1 MYRKHKRNREI
12 ELNGIK
18 INIPPNGVV
27 FNIMTNAW
35 EERDILSRSAKP
47 AYQYWE
53 RPQPPADYEIK
64 RKKEMAVQKTNPEY
78 YNPELQNYRNQEWD
92 RRLNGLWF
100 YNNGRGTYLTGLH
113 YFYLTHW
120 KLDVGYPEFR
130 ITDLHFFYFLEYCVQ
145 DPNCMGMIEVT
156 KRRQGKCLKINELVR
171 MFDGSVKKVQDIKD
185 GEYVMGDDSTARLV
199 YGVTSGKEEMFDVMP
214 KKGKGFGCNK
224 SHILHCI
231 KNVKGE
237 YKDINISIEEYLKL
251 SDKQKSLL
259 MMRRSG
265 WGNNYSENNHIVDP
279 YFMGVWLGDGS
290 SKGMQITNED
300 KEVTDYLIDYAKENN
315 LIYKN
320 FGQESK
326 SGNKLQHYLG
336 QKNRNILKYKNEAYE
351 SKEDLMRH
359 LGVHI
364 KTPLKTFKKFKD
376 GEVEIIEQK
385 SNKVWAEFLRLEL
398 YKNKH
403 IPKEYLIDS
412 EQNRLKLLC
421 GLIDTDGTYIK
432 GKHYQITFSNNY
444 YRLQNDVKEL
454 IQSLG
459 FYCGEI
465 TNSGSES
472 KTFTIFGDYSK
483 LIYIKIE
490 RKKPI
495 LKPRKYNSLF
505 CGFDIKSSGEGD
517 YYGFAVDG
525 NNLFLLAD
533 GTVVHNTMRA
543 GAFLFELTSRSKNK
557 NAGIQSKTFDDAKDN
572 VFAKGVIMPFKYLPD
587 FFIPIYDTEKG
598 MTPKGELRFFK
609 TNKRGANDDIFTEK
623 VELES
628 MITFKSSDKF
638 AYDGMKIHR
647 YLADEAGKTKNVDVY
662 DRHQV
667 VQFCLQQEETI
678 IGKALYTTTV
688 EEMEDGGESFK
699 ALWQASDQNKKNTNG
714 RTKSGLYQYFMPAY
728 KTLFYDK
735 YGIPDEDKAKEF
747 YMGERNAL
755 MDDNR
760 ALASFIRKNPFT
772 IEEAFFS
779 EAESCIYDALALNR
793 QKESITWIDKKELY
807 LQGDFVWEKGE
818 RDTRVLFIE
827 KANGKFKVH
836 AKANVHDYTF
846 YNQVEDY
853 GTKKVP
859 KETKKYAIA
868 VDPFDH
874 SITTSNERSDGAG
887 YAYRRYDA
895 IDELSETFLVQYI
908 NRPDKAE
915 IFYEDMIKL
924 AHFFGCEVLS
934 EDNKVGLIKYFEY
947 RGYERFLTKMPN
959 ATKYGISATVKTH
972 QQIAEETESYI
983 TDNLK
988 KVIFTEL
995 LDDWLHFNINKTTKF
1010 DAAMAAGYTLI
1021 AASKSKFAVK
1031 AEQKVKLYDVREIFL

>member
-18 INIPPNGVV
+18 INLPPNGVLY
-27 FNIMTNAW
+27 NIMTNAW

-53 RPQPPADYEIK
+53 RPQPPADYETK
-64 RKKEMAVQKTNPEY
+64 RKKEMLVQKTNPEY
-78 YNPELQNYRNQEWD
+78 YNPELQAYKNQEWD

-130 ITDLHFFYFLEYCVQ
+130 MPDLHFFYFLEYCMQ

-156 KRRQGKCLKINELVR
+156 KRRQGK
-171 MFDGSVKKVQDIKD
+171 
-185 GEYVMGDDSTARLV
+185 
-199 YGVTSGKEEMFDVMP
+199 
-214 KKGKGFGCNK
+214 
-224 SHILHCI
+224 
-231 KNVKGE
+231 
-237 YKDINISIEEYLKL
+237 
-251 SDKQKSLL
+251 
-259 MMRRSG
+259 
-265 WGNNYSENNHIVDP
+265 
-279 YFMGVWLGDGS
+279 
-290 SKGMQITNED
+290 
-300 KEVTDYLIDYAKENN
+300 
-315 LIYKN
+315 
-320 FGQESK
+320 
-326 SGNKLQHYLG
+326 
-336 QKNRNILKYKNEAYE
+336 
-351 SKEDLMRH
+351 
-359 LGVHI
+359 
-364 KTPLKTFKKFKD
+364 
-376 GEVEIIEQK
+376 
-385 SNKVWAEFLRLEL
+385 
-398 YKNKH
+398 
-403 IPKEYLIDS
+403 
-412 EQNRLKLLC
+412 
-421 GLIDTDGTYIK
+421 
-432 GKHYQITFSNNY
+432 
-444 YRLQNDVKEL
+444 
-454 IQSLG
+454 
-459 FYCGEI
+459 
-465 TNSGSES
+465 
-472 KTFTIFGDYSK
+472 
-483 LIYIKIE
+483 
-490 RKKPI
+490 
-495 LKPRKYNSLF
+495 
-505 CGFDIKSSGEGD
+505 
-517 YYGFAVDG
+517 
-525 NNLFLLAD
+525 
-533 GTVVHNTMRA
+533 TMRA

-557 NAGIQSKTFDDAKDN
+557 NAGIQSKTHDDAKDN

-628 MITFKSSDKF
+628 QITFRSSDKF
-638 AYDGMKIHR
+638 AYDGTKLHR

-662 DRHQV
+662 ERHQV

-735 YGIPDEDKAKEF
+735 YGIPDEEKAKEF

-807 LQGDFVWEKGE
+807 LQGDFVWEKAE
-818 RDTRVLFIE
+818 RDTRVLFVE

-836 AKANVHDYTF
+836 SKANVHDHTF

-859 KETKKYAIA
+859 KATKKYAIA

-895 IDELSETFLVQYI
+895 TDELSETFLVQYI

-959 ATKYGISATVKTH
+959 ASKYGISATVKTH

-1021 AASKSKFAVK
+1021 AASKSKFAQK

>member
-18 INIPPNGVV
+18 INIPPNGVL

-53 RPQPPADYEIK
+53 RPQPPEGYETK
-64 RKKEMAVQKTNPEY
+64 RKKEMAVQKTNPDY

-120 KLDVGYPEFR
+120 KLDIGYPEFR

-156 KRRQGKCLKINELVR
+156 KRRQGK
-171 MFDGSVKKVQDIKD
+171 
-185 GEYVMGDDSTARLV
+185 
-199 YGVTSGKEEMFDVMP
+199 
-214 KKGKGFGCNK
+214 
-224 SHILHCI
+224 
-231 KNVKGE
+231 
-237 YKDINISIEEYLKL
+237 
-251 SDKQKSLL
+251 
-259 MMRRSG
+259 
-265 WGNNYSENNHIVDP
+265 
-279 YFMGVWLGDGS
+279 
-290 SKGMQITNED
+290 
-300 KEVTDYLIDYAKENN
+300 
-315 LIYKN
+315 
-320 FGQESK
+320 
-326 SGNKLQHYLG
+326 
-336 QKNRNILKYKNEAYE
+336 
-351 SKEDLMRH
+351 
-359 LGVHI
+359 
-364 KTPLKTFKKFKD
+364 
-376 GEVEIIEQK
+376 
-385 SNKVWAEFLRLEL
+385 
-398 YKNKH
+398 
-403 IPKEYLIDS
+403 
-412 EQNRLKLLC
+412 
-421 GLIDTDGTYIK
+421 
-432 GKHYQITFSNNY
+432 
-444 YRLQNDVKEL
+444 
-454 IQSLG
+454 
-459 FYCGEI
+459 
-465 TNSGSES
+465 
-472 KTFTIFGDYSK
+472 
-483 LIYIKIE
+483 
-490 RKKPI
+490 
-495 LKPRKYNSLF
+495 
-505 CGFDIKSSGEGD
+505 
-517 YYGFAVDG
+517 
-525 NNLFLLAD
+525 
-533 GTVVHNTMRA
+533 TMRA

-609 TNKRGANDDIFTEK
+609 TNKRGVNDDIFSEK

-628 MITFKSSDKF
+628 QITFKSSDKF

-735 YGIPDEDKAKEF
+735 YGIPDEEKAKEF

-836 AKANVHDYTF
+836 SKANVHDHTF

-959 ATKYGISATVKTH
+959 ASKYGISATVKTH

-1021 AASKSKFAVK
+1021 AASKSKFAQK

>member
-1 MYRKHKRNREI
+1 MYRKHKRNREL
-12 ELNGIK
+12 ELNGLK

-53 RPQPPADYEIK
+53 RPQPPADYETK
-64 RKKEMAVQKTNPEY
+64 RKKEMLVQKTNPEY
-78 YNPELQNYRNQEWD
+78 YNPELQAYRNQEWD

-120 KLDVGYPEFR
+120 KLDIGYPEFR
-130 ITDLHFFYFLEYCVQ
+130 ITDLHFFYFLEYCMQ

-156 KRRQGKCLKINELVR
+156 KRRQGK
-171 MFDGSVKKVQDIKD
+171 
-185 GEYVMGDDSTARLV
+185 
-199 YGVTSGKEEMFDVMP
+199 
-214 KKGKGFGCNK
+214 
-224 SHILHCI
+224 
-231 KNVKGE
+231 
-237 YKDINISIEEYLKL
+237 
-251 SDKQKSLL
+251 
-259 MMRRSG
+259 
-265 WGNNYSENNHIVDP
+265 
-279 YFMGVWLGDGS
+279 
-290 SKGMQITNED
+290 
-300 KEVTDYLIDYAKENN
+300 
-315 LIYKN
+315 
-320 FGQESK
+320 
-326 SGNKLQHYLG
+326 
-336 QKNRNILKYKNEAYE
+336 
-351 SKEDLMRH
+351 
-359 LGVHI
+359 
-364 KTPLKTFKKFKD
+364 
-376 GEVEIIEQK
+376 
-385 SNKVWAEFLRLEL
+385 
-398 YKNKH
+398 
-403 IPKEYLIDS
+403 
-412 EQNRLKLLC
+412 
-421 GLIDTDGTYIK
+421 
-432 GKHYQITFSNNY
+432 
-444 YRLQNDVKEL
+444 
-454 IQSLG
+454 
-459 FYCGEI
+459 
-465 TNSGSES
+465 
-472 KTFTIFGDYSK
+472 
-483 LIYIKIE
+483 
-490 RKKPI
+490 
-495 LKPRKYNSLF
+495 
-505 CGFDIKSSGEGD
+505 
-517 YYGFAVDG
+517 
-525 NNLFLLAD
+525 
-533 GTVVHNTMRA
+533 TMRA

-557 NAGIQSKTFDDAKDN
+557 NAGIQSKTHDDAKDN

-638 AYDGMKIHR
+638 AYDGMKLHR

-662 DRHQV
+662 ERHQV

-699 ALWQASDQNKKNTNG
+699 ALWQASDQTKKNTNG

-735 YGIPDEDKAKEF
+735 YGIPDEEKAKEF

-807 LQGDFVWEKGE
+807 LQGDFVWEKAE
-818 RDTRVLFIE
+818 RDTRVLFVE

-836 AKANVHDYTF
+836 AKANVHDHTF

-853 GTKKVP
+853 GSKKVP
-859 KETKKYAIA
+859 KANKKYSIA

-895 IDELSETFLVQYI
+895 TDELSETFLVQYI

-959 ATKYGISATVKTH
+959 ANKFGISATVKTH

-1021 AASKSKFAVK
+1021 AASKSKFAQK

>member
-18 INIPPNGVV
+18 INLPPNGVL
-27 FNIMTNAW
+27 FNIMTNEW
-35 EERDILSRSAKP
+35 EDRDILSRSVKP

-53 RPQPPADYEIK
+53 RPLPPADYETK
-64 RKKEMAVQKTNPEY
+64 RKKEILVQKTNPEY

-156 KRRQGKCLKINELVR
+156 KRRQGK
-171 MFDGSVKKVQDIKD
+171 
-185 GEYVMGDDSTARLV
+185 
-199 YGVTSGKEEMFDVMP
+199 
-214 KKGKGFGCNK
+214 
-224 SHILHCI
+224 
-231 KNVKGE
+231 
-237 YKDINISIEEYLKL
+237 
-251 SDKQKSLL
+251 
-259 MMRRSG
+259 
-265 WGNNYSENNHIVDP
+265 
-279 YFMGVWLGDGS
+279 
-290 SKGMQITNED
+290 
-300 KEVTDYLIDYAKENN
+300 
-315 LIYKN
+315 
-320 FGQESK
+320 
-326 SGNKLQHYLG
+326 
-336 QKNRNILKYKNEAYE
+336 
-351 SKEDLMRH
+351 
-359 LGVHI
+359 
-364 KTPLKTFKKFKD
+364 
-376 GEVEIIEQK
+376 
-385 SNKVWAEFLRLEL
+385 
-398 YKNKH
+398 
-403 IPKEYLIDS
+403 
-412 EQNRLKLLC
+412 
-421 GLIDTDGTYIK
+421 
-432 GKHYQITFSNNY
+432 
-444 YRLQNDVKEL
+444 
-454 IQSLG
+454 
-459 FYCGEI
+459 
-465 TNSGSES
+465 
-472 KTFTIFGDYSK
+472 
-483 LIYIKIE
+483 
-490 RKKPI
+490 
-495 LKPRKYNSLF
+495 
-505 CGFDIKSSGEGD
+505 
-517 YYGFAVDG
+517 
-525 NNLFLLAD
+525 
-533 GTVVHNTMRA
+533 TMRA

-638 AYDGMKIHR
+638 AYDGMKLHR

-662 DRHQV
+662 ERHQV

-699 ALWQASDQNKKNTNG
+699 ALWQASDQRKKNTNG

-735 YGIPDEDKAKEF
+735 YGIPDEEKAKEF

-818 RDTRVLFIE
+818 RDTRVLFLE

-836 AKANVHDYTF
+836 SKANIHDHTY

-859 KETKKYAIA
+859 KATKKYAIA

-959 ATKYGISATVKTH
+959 ASKYGISATVKTH

-988 KVIFTEL
+988 KVIFIEL

-1021 AASKSKFAVK
+1021 AASKSKFAQKV
-1031 AEQKVKLYDVREIFL
+1031 EQKVKLYDVREIFL

>member
-1 MYRKHKRNREI
+1 MYRKHKRNREL

-18 INIPPNGVV
+18 INIPPNGVLY
-27 FNIMTNAW
+27 NIMTNAW

-53 RPQPPADYEIK
+53 RPQPPADYETK

-78 YNPELQNYRNQEWD
+78 YNPELQAYKNQEWD

-120 KLDVGYPEFR
+120 KLDIGYPEFR

-156 KRRQGKCLKINELVR
+156 KRRQGK
-171 MFDGSVKKVQDIKD
+171 
-185 GEYVMGDDSTARLV
+185 
-199 YGVTSGKEEMFDVMP
+199 
-214 KKGKGFGCNK
+214 
-224 SHILHCI
+224 
-231 KNVKGE
+231 
-237 YKDINISIEEYLKL
+237 
-251 SDKQKSLL
+251 
-259 MMRRSG
+259 
-265 WGNNYSENNHIVDP
+265 
-279 YFMGVWLGDGS
+279 
-290 SKGMQITNED
+290 
-300 KEVTDYLIDYAKENN
+300 
-315 LIYKN
+315 
-320 FGQESK
+320 
-326 SGNKLQHYLG
+326 
-336 QKNRNILKYKNEAYE
+336 
-351 SKEDLMRH
+351 
-359 LGVHI
+359 
-364 KTPLKTFKKFKD
+364 
-376 GEVEIIEQK
+376 
-385 SNKVWAEFLRLEL
+385 
-398 YKNKH
+398 
-403 IPKEYLIDS
+403 
-412 EQNRLKLLC
+412 
-421 GLIDTDGTYIK
+421 
-432 GKHYQITFSNNY
+432 
-444 YRLQNDVKEL
+444 
-454 IQSLG
+454 
-459 FYCGEI
+459 
-465 TNSGSES
+465 
-472 KTFTIFGDYSK
+472 
-483 LIYIKIE
+483 
-490 RKKPI
+490 
-495 LKPRKYNSLF
+495 
-505 CGFDIKSSGEGD
+505 
-517 YYGFAVDG
+517 
-525 NNLFLLAD
+525 
-533 GTVVHNTMRA
+533 TMRA

-557 NAGIQSKTFDDAKDN
+557 NAGIQSKTHDDAKDN

-638 AYDGMKIHR
+638 AYDGMKLHR

-662 DRHQV
+662 ERHQV

-699 ALWQASDQNKKNTNG
+699 ALWQASDQTKKNTNG

-735 YGIPDEDKAKEF
+735 YGIPDEEKAKEF

-807 LQGDFVWEKGE
+807 LQGDFVWEKAE
-818 RDTRVLFIE
+818 RDTRVLFVE

-836 AKANVHDYTF
+836 SKANIHDHTF

-859 KETKKYAIA
+859 KATKKYAIA

-895 IDELSETFLVQYI
+895 IDDLSETFLVQYI

-959 ATKYGISATVKTH
+959 ASKYGISATVKTH

-1010 DAAMAAGYTLI
+1010 DEAMAAGYTLI
-1021 AASKSKFAVK
+1021 AASKSKFAQK

>member
-1 MYRKHKRNREI
+1 MRFVIELEKAFTNHYNMYRKHKRNREL
-12 ELNGIK
+12 ELNGLK

-47 AYQYWE
+47 VYQYWE
-53 RPQPPADYEIK
+53 RPQPPADYETK
-64 RKKEMAVQKTNPEY
+64 RKKEMLIQKTNPEY
-78 YNPELQNYRNQEWD
+78 YNPELQAYRNQEWD

-120 KLDVGYPEFR
+120 KLDIGYPEFR
-130 ITDLHFFYFLEYCVQ
+130 ITDLHFFYFLEYCMQ

-156 KRRQGKCLKINELVR
+156 KRRQGK
-171 MFDGSVKKVQDIKD
+171 
-185 GEYVMGDDSTARLV
+185 
-199 YGVTSGKEEMFDVMP
+199 
-214 KKGKGFGCNK
+214 
-224 SHILHCI
+224 
-231 KNVKGE
+231 
-237 YKDINISIEEYLKL
+237 
-251 SDKQKSLL
+251 
-259 MMRRSG
+259 
-265 WGNNYSENNHIVDP
+265 
-279 YFMGVWLGDGS
+279 
-290 SKGMQITNED
+290 
-300 KEVTDYLIDYAKENN
+300 
-315 LIYKN
+315 
-320 FGQESK
+320 
-326 SGNKLQHYLG
+326 
-336 QKNRNILKYKNEAYE
+336 
-351 SKEDLMRH
+351 
-359 LGVHI
+359 
-364 KTPLKTFKKFKD
+364 
-376 GEVEIIEQK
+376 
-385 SNKVWAEFLRLEL
+385 
-398 YKNKH
+398 
-403 IPKEYLIDS
+403 
-412 EQNRLKLLC
+412 
-421 GLIDTDGTYIK
+421 
-432 GKHYQITFSNNY
+432 
-444 YRLQNDVKEL
+444 
-454 IQSLG
+454 
-459 FYCGEI
+459 
-465 TNSGSES
+465 
-472 KTFTIFGDYSK
+472 
-483 LIYIKIE
+483 
-490 RKKPI
+490 
-495 LKPRKYNSLF
+495 
-505 CGFDIKSSGEGD
+505 
-517 YYGFAVDG
+517 
-525 NNLFLLAD
+525 
-533 GTVVHNTMRA
+533 TMRA

-557 NAGIQSKTFDDAKDN
+557 NAGIQSKTHDDAKDN

-638 AYDGMKIHR
+638 AYDGMKLHR

-662 DRHQV
+662 ERHQV

-699 ALWQASDQNKKNTNG
+699 ALWQASDQTKKNTNG

-735 YGIPDEDKAKEF
+735 YGIPDEEKAKEF

-807 LQGDFVWEKGE
+807 LQGDFVWEKAE
-818 RDTRVLFIE
+818 RDTRVLFVE

-836 AKANVHDYTF
+836 AKANVHDHTF

-853 GTKKVP
+853 GSKKVP
-859 KETKKYAIA
+859 KANKKYSIA

-895 IDELSETFLVQYI
+895 TDELSETFLVQYI

-959 ATKYGISATVKTH
+959 ANKFGISATVKTH

-1021 AASKSKFAVK
+1021 AASKSKFAQK

>member
-1 MYRKHKRNREI
+1 MYRKHKRNREL
-12 ELNGIK
+12 ELNGLK

-53 RPQPPADYEIK
+53 RPQPPADYETK
-64 RKKEMAVQKTNPEY
+64 RKKEMLVQKTNPEY
-78 YNPELQNYRNQEWD
+78 YNPELQAYRNQEWD

-120 KLDVGYPEFR
+120 KLDIGYPEFR
-130 ITDLHFFYFLEYCVQ
+130 ITDLHFFYFLEYCMQ

-156 KRRQGKCLKINELVR
+156 KRRQGK
-171 MFDGSVKKVQDIKD
+171 
-185 GEYVMGDDSTARLV
+185 
-199 YGVTSGKEEMFDVMP
+199 
-214 KKGKGFGCNK
+214 
-224 SHILHCI
+224 
-231 KNVKGE
+231 
-237 YKDINISIEEYLKL
+237 
-251 SDKQKSLL
+251 
-259 MMRRSG
+259 
-265 WGNNYSENNHIVDP
+265 
-279 YFMGVWLGDGS
+279 
-290 SKGMQITNED
+290 
-300 KEVTDYLIDYAKENN
+300 
-315 LIYKN
+315 
-320 FGQESK
+320 
-326 SGNKLQHYLG
+326 
-336 QKNRNILKYKNEAYE
+336 
-351 SKEDLMRH
+351 
-359 LGVHI
+359 
-364 KTPLKTFKKFKD
+364 
-376 GEVEIIEQK
+376 
-385 SNKVWAEFLRLEL
+385 
-398 YKNKH
+398 
-403 IPKEYLIDS
+403 
-412 EQNRLKLLC
+412 
-421 GLIDTDGTYIK
+421 
-432 GKHYQITFSNNY
+432 
-444 YRLQNDVKEL
+444 
-454 IQSLG
+454 
-459 FYCGEI
+459 
-465 TNSGSES
+465 
-472 KTFTIFGDYSK
+472 
-483 LIYIKIE
+483 
-490 RKKPI
+490 
-495 LKPRKYNSLF
+495 
-505 CGFDIKSSGEGD
+505 
-517 YYGFAVDG
+517 
-525 NNLFLLAD
+525 
-533 GTVVHNTMRA
+533 TMRA

-557 NAGIQSKTFDDAKDN
+557 NAGIQSKTHDDAKDN

-638 AYDGMKIHR
+638 AYDGMKLHR

-662 DRHQV
+662 ERHQV

-699 ALWQASDQNKKNTNG
+699 ALWQASDQTKKNTNG

-735 YGIPDEDKAKEF
+735 YGIPDEEKAKEF

-807 LQGDFVWEKGE
+807 LQGDFVWEKAE
-818 RDTRVLFIE
+818 RDTRVLFVE

-836 AKANVHDYTF
+836 SKANVHDHTF

-853 GTKKVP
+853 GSKKVP
-859 KETKKYAIA
+859 KANKKYSIA

-895 IDELSETFLVQYI
+895 TDELSETFLVQYI

-959 ATKYGISATVKTH
+959 ANKFGISATVKTH

-1021 AASKSKFAVK
+1021 AASKSKFAQK

>member
-1 MYRKHKRNREI
+1 MYRKHKRNREL

-18 INIPPNGVV
+18 VNLPPNGVV

-53 RPQPPADYEIK
+53 RPQPPADYETK
-64 RKKEMAVQKTNPEY
+64 RKKEMLVQKTNPEY
-78 YNPELQNYRNQEWD
+78 YNPELQAYKNQEWD

-120 KLDVGYPEFR
+120 KLDIGYPEFR

-156 KRRQGKCLKINELVR
+156 KRRQGK
-171 MFDGSVKKVQDIKD
+171 
-185 GEYVMGDDSTARLV
+185 
-199 YGVTSGKEEMFDVMP
+199 
-214 KKGKGFGCNK
+214 
-224 SHILHCI
+224 
-231 KNVKGE
+231 
-237 YKDINISIEEYLKL
+237 
-251 SDKQKSLL
+251 
-259 MMRRSG
+259 
-265 WGNNYSENNHIVDP
+265 
-279 YFMGVWLGDGS
+279 
-290 SKGMQITNED
+290 
-300 KEVTDYLIDYAKENN
+300 
-315 LIYKN
+315 
-320 FGQESK
+320 
-326 SGNKLQHYLG
+326 
-336 QKNRNILKYKNEAYE
+336 
-351 SKEDLMRH
+351 
-359 LGVHI
+359 
-364 KTPLKTFKKFKD
+364 
-376 GEVEIIEQK
+376 
-385 SNKVWAEFLRLEL
+385 
-398 YKNKH
+398 
-403 IPKEYLIDS
+403 
-412 EQNRLKLLC
+412 
-421 GLIDTDGTYIK
+421 
-432 GKHYQITFSNNY
+432 
-444 YRLQNDVKEL
+444 
-454 IQSLG
+454 
-459 FYCGEI
+459 
-465 TNSGSES
+465 
-472 KTFTIFGDYSK
+472 
-483 LIYIKIE
+483 
-490 RKKPI
+490 
-495 LKPRKYNSLF
+495 
-505 CGFDIKSSGEGD
+505 
-517 YYGFAVDG
+517 
-525 NNLFLLAD
+525 
-533 GTVVHNTMRA
+533 TMRA

-557 NAGIQSKTFDDAKDN
+557 NAGIQSKTHDDAKDN

-638 AYDGMKIHR
+638 AYDGMKLHR

-662 DRHQV
+662 ERHQV

-699 ALWQASDQNKKNTNG
+699 ALWQASDQTKKNTNG

-735 YGIPDEDKAKEF
+735 YGIPDEEKAKEF

-807 LQGDFVWEKGE
+807 LQGDFVWEKAE
-818 RDTRVLFIE
+818 RDTRVLFVE

-836 AKANVHDYTF
+836 SKANIHDHTF

-853 GTKKVP
+853 GSKKVP
-859 KETKKYAIA
+859 KATKKYAIA

-895 IDELSETFLVQYI
+895 TDELSETFLVQYI

-959 ATKYGISATVKTH
+959 ANKFGISATVKTH

-1021 AASKSKFAVK
+1021 AASKSKFAQK

>member
-1 MYRKHKRNREI
+1 MYRKHKRNREL
-12 ELNGIK
+12 ELNGLK

-53 RPQPPADYEIK
+53 RPQPPADYETK
-64 RKKEMAVQKTNPEY
+64 RKKEMSVQKTNPEY
-78 YNPELQNYRNQEWD
+78 YNPELQAYKNQEWD

-120 KLDVGYPEFR
+120 KLDIGYPEFR

-156 KRRQGKCLKINELVR
+156 KRRQGK
-171 MFDGSVKKVQDIKD
+171 
-185 GEYVMGDDSTARLV
+185 
-199 YGVTSGKEEMFDVMP
+199 
-214 KKGKGFGCNK
+214 
-224 SHILHCI
+224 
-231 KNVKGE
+231 
-237 YKDINISIEEYLKL
+237 
-251 SDKQKSLL
+251 
-259 MMRRSG
+259 
-265 WGNNYSENNHIVDP
+265 
-279 YFMGVWLGDGS
+279 
-290 SKGMQITNED
+290 
-300 KEVTDYLIDYAKENN
+300 
-315 LIYKN
+315 
-320 FGQESK
+320 
-326 SGNKLQHYLG
+326 
-336 QKNRNILKYKNEAYE
+336 
-351 SKEDLMRH
+351 
-359 LGVHI
+359 
-364 KTPLKTFKKFKD
+364 
-376 GEVEIIEQK
+376 
-385 SNKVWAEFLRLEL
+385 
-398 YKNKH
+398 
-403 IPKEYLIDS
+403 
-412 EQNRLKLLC
+412 
-421 GLIDTDGTYIK
+421 
-432 GKHYQITFSNNY
+432 
-444 YRLQNDVKEL
+444 
-454 IQSLG
+454 
-459 FYCGEI
+459 
-465 TNSGSES
+465 
-472 KTFTIFGDYSK
+472 
-483 LIYIKIE
+483 
-490 RKKPI
+490 
-495 LKPRKYNSLF
+495 
-505 CGFDIKSSGEGD
+505 
-517 YYGFAVDG
+517 
-525 NNLFLLAD
+525 
-533 GTVVHNTMRA
+533 TMRA

-557 NAGIQSKTFDDAKDN
+557 NAGIQSKTHDDAKDN

-638 AYDGMKIHR
+638 AYDGMKLHR

-662 DRHQV
+662 ERHQV

-699 ALWQASDQNKKNTNG
+699 ALWQASDQTKKNTNG

-735 YGIPDEDKAKEF
+735 YGIPDEEKAKEF

-807 LQGDFVWEKGE
+807 LQGDFVWEKAE
-818 RDTRVLFIE
+818 RDTRVLFVE

-836 AKANVHDYTF
+836 SKANIHDHTF

-859 KETKKYAIA
+859 KATKKYAIA

-895 IDELSETFLVQYI
+895 IDDLSETFLVQYI

-959 ATKYGISATVKTH
+959 ASKYGISATIKTH

-1021 AASKSKFAVK
+1021 AASKSKFAQK

>member
-12 ELNGIK
+12 ELNGLK

-53 RPQPPADYEIK
+53 RPQPPADYETK
-64 RKKEMAVQKTNPEY
+64 RKKEMLVQKTNPEY
-78 YNPELQNYRNQEWD
+78 YNPELQAYKNQEWD

-120 KLDVGYPEFR
+120 KLDIGYPEFR
-130 ITDLHFFYFLEYCVQ
+130 ITDLHFFYFLEYCMQ

-156 KRRQGKCLKINELVR
+156 KRRQGK
-171 MFDGSVKKVQDIKD
+171 
-185 GEYVMGDDSTARLV
+185 
-199 YGVTSGKEEMFDVMP
+199 
-214 KKGKGFGCNK
+214 
-224 SHILHCI
+224 
-231 KNVKGE
+231 
-237 YKDINISIEEYLKL
+237 
-251 SDKQKSLL
+251 
-259 MMRRSG
+259 
-265 WGNNYSENNHIVDP
+265 
-279 YFMGVWLGDGS
+279 
-290 SKGMQITNED
+290 
-300 KEVTDYLIDYAKENN
+300 
-315 LIYKN
+315 
-320 FGQESK
+320 
-326 SGNKLQHYLG
+326 
-336 QKNRNILKYKNEAYE
+336 
-351 SKEDLMRH
+351 
-359 LGVHI
+359 
-364 KTPLKTFKKFKD
+364 
-376 GEVEIIEQK
+376 
-385 SNKVWAEFLRLEL
+385 
-398 YKNKH
+398 
-403 IPKEYLIDS
+403 
-412 EQNRLKLLC
+412 
-421 GLIDTDGTYIK
+421 
-432 GKHYQITFSNNY
+432 
-444 YRLQNDVKEL
+444 
-454 IQSLG
+454 
-459 FYCGEI
+459 
-465 TNSGSES
+465 
-472 KTFTIFGDYSK
+472 
-483 LIYIKIE
+483 
-490 RKKPI
+490 
-495 LKPRKYNSLF
+495 
-505 CGFDIKSSGEGD
+505 
-517 YYGFAVDG
+517 
-525 NNLFLLAD
+525 
-533 GTVVHNTMRA
+533 TMRA

-557 NAGIQSKTFDDAKDN
+557 NAGIQSKTHDDAKDN

-638 AYDGMKIHR
+638 AYDGMKLHR

-662 DRHQV
+662 ERHQV

-699 ALWQASDQNKKNTNG
+699 ALWQASDQTKKNTNG

-735 YGIPDEDKAKEF
+735 YGIPDEEKAKEF

-807 LQGDFVWEKGE
+807 LQGDFVWEKAE
-818 RDTRVLFIE
+818 RDTRVLFVE

-836 AKANVHDYTF
+836 SKANIHDHTF

-859 KETKKYAIA
+859 KATKKYAIA

-895 IDELSETFLVQYI
+895 IDDLSETFLVQYI

-959 ATKYGISATVKTH
+959 ANKFGISATVKTH

-1021 AASKSKFAVK
+1021 AASKSKFAQK

>member
-18 INIPPNGVV
+18 INIPPNGVL

-53 RPQPPADYEIK
+53 RPQPPEGYETK

-120 KLDVGYPEFR
+120 KLDIGYPEFR
-130 ITDLHFFYFLEYCVQ
+130 ITDLHFFYFLEYCIQ

-156 KRRQGKCLKINELVR
+156 KRRQGK
-171 MFDGSVKKVQDIKD
+171 
-185 GEYVMGDDSTARLV
+185 
-199 YGVTSGKEEMFDVMP
+199 
-214 KKGKGFGCNK
+214 
-224 SHILHCI
+224 
-231 KNVKGE
+231 
-237 YKDINISIEEYLKL
+237 
-251 SDKQKSLL
+251 
-259 MMRRSG
+259 
-265 WGNNYSENNHIVDP
+265 
-279 YFMGVWLGDGS
+279 
-290 SKGMQITNED
+290 
-300 KEVTDYLIDYAKENN
+300 
-315 LIYKN
+315 
-320 FGQESK
+320 
-326 SGNKLQHYLG
+326 
-336 QKNRNILKYKNEAYE
+336 
-351 SKEDLMRH
+351 
-359 LGVHI
+359 
-364 KTPLKTFKKFKD
+364 
-376 GEVEIIEQK
+376 
-385 SNKVWAEFLRLEL
+385 
-398 YKNKH
+398 
-403 IPKEYLIDS
+403 
-412 EQNRLKLLC
+412 
-421 GLIDTDGTYIK
+421 
-432 GKHYQITFSNNY
+432 
-444 YRLQNDVKEL
+444 
-454 IQSLG
+454 
-459 FYCGEI
+459 
-465 TNSGSES
+465 
-472 KTFTIFGDYSK
+472 
-483 LIYIKIE
+483 
-490 RKKPI
+490 
-495 LKPRKYNSLF
+495 
-505 CGFDIKSSGEGD
+505 
-517 YYGFAVDG
+517 
-525 NNLFLLAD
+525 
-533 GTVVHNTMRA
+533 TMRA

-609 TNKRGANDDIFTEK
+609 ANKRGVNDDIFSEK

-628 MITFKSSDKF
+628 QITFKSSDKF

-735 YGIPDEDKAKEF
+735 YGIPDEEKAKEF

-818 RDTRVLFIE
+818 RDTKVLFVE

-836 AKANVHDYTF
+836 SKANVHDHTF

-959 ATKYGISATVKTH
+959 ASKYGISATVKTH

-1021 AASKSKFAVK
+1021 AASKSKFAQK

>member
-1 MYRKHKRNREI
+1 
-12 ELNGIK
+12 
-18 INIPPNGVV
+18 
-27 FNIMTNAW
+27 MTNAW

-53 RPQPPADYEIK
+53 RPQPPEGYETK
-64 RKKEMAVQKTNPEY
+64 RKKEMAVQKTNPDY

-120 KLDVGYPEFR
+120 KLDIGYPEFR

-156 KRRQGKCLKINELVR
+156 KRRQGK
-171 MFDGSVKKVQDIKD
+171 
-185 GEYVMGDDSTARLV
+185 
-199 YGVTSGKEEMFDVMP
+199 
-214 KKGKGFGCNK
+214 
-224 SHILHCI
+224 
-231 KNVKGE
+231 
-237 YKDINISIEEYLKL
+237 
-251 SDKQKSLL
+251 
-259 MMRRSG
+259 
-265 WGNNYSENNHIVDP
+265 
-279 YFMGVWLGDGS
+279 
-290 SKGMQITNED
+290 
-300 KEVTDYLIDYAKENN
+300 
-315 LIYKN
+315 
-320 FGQESK
+320 
-326 SGNKLQHYLG
+326 
-336 QKNRNILKYKNEAYE
+336 
-351 SKEDLMRH
+351 
-359 LGVHI
+359 
-364 KTPLKTFKKFKD
+364 
-376 GEVEIIEQK
+376 
-385 SNKVWAEFLRLEL
+385 
-398 YKNKH
+398 
-403 IPKEYLIDS
+403 
-412 EQNRLKLLC
+412 
-421 GLIDTDGTYIK
+421 
-432 GKHYQITFSNNY
+432 
-444 YRLQNDVKEL
+444 
-454 IQSLG
+454 
-459 FYCGEI
+459 
-465 TNSGSES
+465 
-472 KTFTIFGDYSK
+472 
-483 LIYIKIE
+483 
-490 RKKPI
+490 
-495 LKPRKYNSLF
+495 
-505 CGFDIKSSGEGD
+505 
-517 YYGFAVDG
+517 
-525 NNLFLLAD
+525 
-533 GTVVHNTMRA
+533 TMRA

-609 TNKRGANDDIFTEK
+609 TNKRGVNDDIFSEK

-628 MITFKSSDKF
+628 QITFKSSDKF

-735 YGIPDEDKAKEF
+735 YGIPDEEKAKEF

-836 AKANVHDYTF
+836 SKANVHDHTF

-959 ATKYGISATVKTH
+959 ASKYGISATVKTH

-1021 AASKSKFAVK
+1021 AASKSKFAQK

>member
-27 FNIMTNAW
+27 FNIMTNKW

-53 RPQPPADYEIK
+53 RPQPPADYETK
-64 RKKEMAVQKTNPEY
+64 RKKEISVQKNNPEY

-130 ITDLHFFYFLEYCVQ
+130 ITDLHFFYFLEYCIQ

-156 KRRQGKCLKINELVR
+156 KRRQGK
-171 MFDGSVKKVQDIKD
+171 
-185 GEYVMGDDSTARLV
+185 
-199 YGVTSGKEEMFDVMP
+199 
-214 KKGKGFGCNK
+214 
-224 SHILHCI
+224 
-231 KNVKGE
+231 
-237 YKDINISIEEYLKL
+237 
-251 SDKQKSLL
+251 
-259 MMRRSG
+259 
-265 WGNNYSENNHIVDP
+265 
-279 YFMGVWLGDGS
+279 
-290 SKGMQITNED
+290 
-300 KEVTDYLIDYAKENN
+300 
-315 LIYKN
+315 
-320 FGQESK
+320 
-326 SGNKLQHYLG
+326 
-336 QKNRNILKYKNEAYE
+336 
-351 SKEDLMRH
+351 
-359 LGVHI
+359 
-364 KTPLKTFKKFKD
+364 
-376 GEVEIIEQK
+376 
-385 SNKVWAEFLRLEL
+385 
-398 YKNKH
+398 
-403 IPKEYLIDS
+403 
-412 EQNRLKLLC
+412 
-421 GLIDTDGTYIK
+421 
-432 GKHYQITFSNNY
+432 
-444 YRLQNDVKEL
+444 
-454 IQSLG
+454 
-459 FYCGEI
+459 
-465 TNSGSES
+465 
-472 KTFTIFGDYSK
+472 
-483 LIYIKIE
+483 
-490 RKKPI
+490 
-495 LKPRKYNSLF
+495 
-505 CGFDIKSSGEGD
+505 
-517 YYGFAVDG
+517 
-525 NNLFLLAD
+525 
-533 GTVVHNTMRA
+533 TMRA

-638 AYDGMKIHR
+638 AYDGMKLHR

-662 DRHQV
+662 ERHQV

-699 ALWQASDQNKKNTNG
+699 ALWQASDQRKKNTNG

-735 YGIPDEDKAKEF
+735 YGIPDEEKAKEF

-772 IEEAFFS
+772 VEEAFFS

-818 RDTRVLFIE
+818 RDTRVLFVE

-836 AKANVHDYTF
+836 SKANVHDYTF

-959 ATKYGISATVKTH
+959 ASKYGISATVKTH

-1031 AEQKVKLYDVREIFL
+1031 ADKIVKLYDVREIFL